1 MVPVVQLVRM
11 SDCGSEGH
19 RFESG
24 RAHQK
29 LVGNYLRQM
38 VADFSLAGIQF
49 YGAGAEMTC
58 LSYTGK
64 HVLVFLQPML
74 NNPKR
79 MG

>member
-1 MVPVVQLVRM
+1 
-11 SDCGSEGH
+11 
-19 RFESG
+19 
-24 RAHQK
+24 

-58 LSYTGK
+58 LSYAGK